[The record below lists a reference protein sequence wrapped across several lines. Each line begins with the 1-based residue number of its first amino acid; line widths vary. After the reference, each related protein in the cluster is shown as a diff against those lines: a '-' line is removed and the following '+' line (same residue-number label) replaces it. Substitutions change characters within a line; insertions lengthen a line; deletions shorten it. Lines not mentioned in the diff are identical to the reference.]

1 MLVKTFM
8 AKAEGF
14 PYALAL
20 AQLPAFL
27 GSGGFG
33 RNCTSFNGISFHH
46 LLGPIR
52 TIHVGSGVML
62 GKAGLCI

>member
-27 GSGGFG
+27 GSEGLKG
-33 RNCTSFNGISFHH
+33 TAQVSTASPSIIS
-46 LLGPIR
+46 
-52 TIHVGSGVML
+52 
-62 GKAGLCI
+62 